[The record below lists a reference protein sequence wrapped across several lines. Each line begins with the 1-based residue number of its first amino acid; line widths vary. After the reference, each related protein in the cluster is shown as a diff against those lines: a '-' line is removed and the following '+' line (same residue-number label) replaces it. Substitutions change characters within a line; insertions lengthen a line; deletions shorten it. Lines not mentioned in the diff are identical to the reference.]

1 MNKKIV
7 YRVLAALLSVVFV
20 AAGIFLL
27 TPVFDRFLNK
37 LNGVAFIILA
47 IYMIRYSFTGKE
59 KLFVKKNKRGVRP
72 SKVDNSSECKSRSGK
87 VGQPPDSKHRAD
99 GSNSKC

>member
-27 TPVFDRFLNK
+27 TPVFDTFLNK

-59 KLFVKKNKRGVRP
+59 KLFVK
-72 SKVDNSSECKSRSGK
+72 
-87 VGQPPDSKHRAD
+87 
-99 GSNSKC
+99 